1 MNTLTCLL
9 SPLACDCGRV
19 ENVCGF
25 SGNSFDGEASKRI
38 EGLCES
44 GKFIRGSVGYLAEM
58 KRFFFFVRKP
68 DV

>member
-1 MNTLTCLL
+1 MVGGWRMLV
-9 SPLACDCGRV
+9 G
-19 ENVCGF
+19 

-38 EGLCES
+38 ERLCES
-44 GKFIRGSVGYLAEM
+44 GKSIRGSVGYLAEM